1 MTPNRWHRLGTLAA
15 LFAGLACH
23 LHTRAADGSAG
34 VPLPGLVSEPK
45 GSVRATS
52 ADLDLAGDSVV
63 LRLKLRASGP
73 GSGLSLR
80 GPLFTWLGEAET
92 YPDRH
97 FPELQ
102 AQLKGEAL
110 PPSRAFTAMA
120 GPHDVTADVTA
131 LDLDPFVIATT
142 PPLLDPAPA
151 ADSPPFKRLLA
162 HRAVQVT
169 EGQPWARWQA
179 RRLWHFKLQPS
190 RDGDL
195 LDFQLSFTARP
206 GLALVPANAL
216 ARALPLG
223 HYCVSAAQ
231 VRDRLA
237 ALGQA
242 TESLVA
248 RSYAIAVGVDGRA
261 PESVTAKISDPRTI
275 FCGADGQP
283 AFGGPAP
290 TVVRVDRSGFLRIL
304 RLDKPG

>member
-1 MTPNRWHRLGTLAA
+1 MTPRRWRRLGALAA
-15 LFAGLACH
+15 LFAGLACR
-23 LHTRAADGSAG
+23 LHAHAADGSAG

-45 GSVRATS
+45 GSVRAT
-52 ADLDLAGDSVV
+52 AAEVDLSGDSVV
-63 LRLKLRASGP
+63 LRLKLRVP
-73 GSGLSLR
+73 GAGSDLTMR

-102 AQLKGEAL
+102 AQLNGEAL
-110 PPSRAFTAMA
+110 PPSRAFTAWA
-120 GPHDVTADVTA
+120 GERDLTADVAA
-131 LDLDPFVIATT
+131 LGLDPFVIATT
-142 PPLLDPAPA
+142 PPMLDPAPS

-162 HRAVQVT
+162 QGAVQVT
-169 EGQPWARWQA
+169 DGQLWARWQA

-190 RDGDL
+190 PAGDP

-216 ARALPLG
+216 GRALPWAS
-223 HYCVSAAQ
+223 YCVSPAQ

-237 ALGQA
+237 ALGQPA
-242 TESLVA
+242 GSVVA
-248 RSYAIAVGVDGRA
+248 RSYAIAVGVDGQV
-261 PESVTAKISDPRTI
+261 PGSVMARISDPRTI
-275 FCGADGQP
+275 FCGADGRP

-290 TVVRVDRSGFLRIL
+290 TPVRVDRAGFLRIL